1 MEREISNKHIFKTM
15 AKTDTSLPWMGESF
29 YL

>member
-1 MEREISNKHIFKTM
+1 MEREISDKYIFKTK
-15 AKTDTSLPWMGESF
+15 AKTDTSLPWIGESF